1 MKITNMKREIKF
13 RAWEVNKGLGGRMTE
28 PFTLIDIHN
37 RKYVATGFADRIEF
51 MQFTGLLDKNGKEI
65 YEGDILRSLHYKL
78 ENQDPK
84 YLYHKVIYDTNHAFF
99 DAINV
104 TNKDESLLTN
114 GNCFLYVALK
124 DNTIEVIGNIYEN
137 PDLL

>member
-1 MKITNMKREIKF
+1 MKITNMEREIKF

-65 YEGDILRSLHYKL
+65 YEGDIVEMTDPYGEDKL
-78 ENQDPK
+78 KCEIKYENGAFTVEADGWFGMGECDVTAVGWAQEQDI
-84 YLYHKVIYDTNHAFF
+84 L
-99 DAINV
+99 
-104 TNKDESLLTN
+104 
-114 GNCFLYVALK
+114 
-124 DNTIEVIGNIYEN
+124 IEVIGNIFEN
-137 PDLL
+137 TDLL